1 MRGSRW
7 ASPSDSEA
15 ATAATGTDGQAAVW
29 SPSRRPT
36 EPVRRSAF
44 LFFTCIVLQLS
55 SMLCVNSLQAGLAP
69 THAATYVHPRSVPT
83 LVPSSNTMQSE
94 EHSRARTCFLE
105 KHISSC
111 SASTACRDRASDS
124 RCFVCRP
131 LKPCGMRA
139 HALLHA
145 RACHDEYASGMGF
158 NVGRPE

>member
-15 ATAATGTDGQAAVW
+15 VTAATGTDGQAAVW
-29 SPSRRPT
+29 SPSRKPT
-36 EPVRRSAF
+36 EPARRSAS
-44 LFFTCIVLQLS
+44 LFSLVLCCSFHRCSASTACEQGSHQL
-55 SMLCVNSLQAGLAP
+55 MLQHMC
-69 THAATYVHPRSVPT
+69 T
-83 LVPSSNTMQSE
+83 LVVCRLSC
-94 EHSRARTCFLE
+94 HLVIRCSRRTLTSPHMFLR

-145 RACHDEYASGMGF
+145 RACHDEYALGMGF
-158 NVGRPE
+158 